1 MFFQKIQTIYSVL
14 TEYVSK
20 LHHPMSLIGRIYIA
34 NVFFSAGLQKI
45 RDWDTTLFLFEEEY
59 AVPFLSYKGAAVLG
73 TGGELI
79 LPVLLVFGLGSRFAA
94 AGLFFV
100 NAVAIISLSEIPPAA
115 LYLHAIW
122 ALILAQLVVYGGG
135 WFSADKLI
143 NYLHSRKPSK
153 SAVLDKVELKVI

>member
-59 AVPFLSYKGAAVLG
+59 AVPFLSYKGAAILG

-79 LPVLLVFGLGSRFAA
+79 LPVLLVLGLGSRFAA
-94 AGLFFV
+94 AGLLVV
-100 NAVAIISLSEIPPAA
+100 NLVAVVSLSEVPRAA
-115 LYLHAIW
+115 LYLHAVW
-122 ALILAQLVVYGGG
+122 ALILTQLVIYGGG
-135 WFSADKLI
+135 WFSLDKLL
-143 NYLHSRKPSK
+143 NYLCSRKPSEH
-153 SAVLDKVELKVI
+153 AVVGKTNLKAL